1 MDRGHPS
8 LGHREER
15 REDRLWRPH
24 EDPPP
29 PPRQTRSRRESW
41 RRIRGAAREREK
53 RSKEKRHLCSKP
65 GWPGRSRGRDPVDEG
80 FRRLNKHVI
89 TDCLQLAALYLPTKV
104 TIHPPLPLLPPAG
117 SIIFPGWLGSQ
128 TAVRGEGEGK
138 VTRKARRRSAGSEP
152 WPAGRASYVARRRP
166 ELTFLAGEKSP
177 GRGLVSIERLKGKE
191 NADFAWQSFKRWIGR

>member
-24 EDPPP
+24 EDPPPP

-138 VTRKARRRSAGSEP
+138 VTRRARRRSAGSEP

-177 GRGLVSIERLKGKE
+177 GRGLVSIESREVEGRRKGGFRVAK
-191 NADFAWQSFKRWIGR
+191 F